1 MNKRQ
6 LLCRVLGTLLVGW
19 LTAGAQ
25 AQTLTTLHTF
35 QWTPDTNPT
44 DGAQPLA
51 GLVQG
56 TDGLLYGTTE
66 FGGTNAAGTVFTV
79 TTNGTSYHTL
89 WHFGA
94 AGDGFAPQGGLIQG
108 SDGNFYGATSGGGTE
123 QGGIVFK
130 ITPGG
135 TETILHPLVGTTQG
149 SYPVVGVVQGSDSN
163 FYGVANSEG
172 INGSGTAFKITA
184 AGALTVL
191 HSFGAGSD
199 GAEPAGSLLQ
209 ARDGN
214 FYGTTYRGGASGQ
227 GSLFRVT
234 SGGVSATIHSFQG
247 GSNPNGGYPQAG
259 LIQGTDGW
267 LYGTTTGGGAG
278 GLGTVFRISTNG
290 TYSTLHSFTNGL
302 DGSSPQAGLVQ
313 ASDGNFYGTAHDAG
327 GTGNGTVFMIT
338 TGGVFTTVYT
348 FTNGTDGQLPAAGL
362 IQDCLGYLYGTT
374 TVPSDGLNPQ
384 GTVFRLEIPLP
395 TVAVPTISP
404 TSGTFTNPV
413 YVTLNCARPANAIIH
428 YTTDGTIP
436 TKDSPIYTGPFWLS
450 ESATIKAIGYAC
462 AFKPSSVGTSQLTI
476 NIPGARI
483 TGLPTP
489 STGGTV
495 SGGGVVAHG
504 SNVTLCATAN
514 DCSTFANWTEGGTV
528 VSTSPCFAFVAVS
541 NRTLLANFTLFTRTI
556 STAVTPGGTGTATG
570 GGPVD
575 CGSNVTVCATANPC
589 YKFASWTDD
598 GTLVSSLPCYSF
610 SAVSNRTLTAN
621 FIPSNNAIDTS
632 ATPPSAGTTSGGGTF
647 GCGSNVTVIATPIGC
662 YTFANW
668 TEGGT
673 VVSSAASYSFPAA
686 GDRTLVAHFNPATVN
701 ISTSVTPSGSGTIG
715 GAGPVRCGSN
725 VTVVATPNPT
735 YGFAHWTDGGE
746 VVSSNAHYAFTAGG
760 DRTLVAVFAPAPT
773 ITIAPSITNALAVI
787 DNTTIVEAGE
797 TNVFNVLA
805 ATGPGGG
812 ASLTYQWIFGDDVT
826 NAALPSGLASHAYIA
841 SNCGPYRA
849 SVLVSDGTVTVS
861 TNLAVTAACNLT
873 IAKLQIG
880 LNFAKINS
888 DAISLKATVGLPGVT
903 NITQLTNK
911 VVVVDVGDVQAR
923 YAINKKGQGTG
934 VANSTC
940 QLVYTKPTKKLPVGY
955 WTATITLTKGSWH
968 TQFAKYLLDTQLH
981 KSPGLPVTVP
991 VVLLLGDEV
1000 FATDQ
1005 ALHYISTAKSGTAK

>member
-1 MNKRQ
+1 M
-6 LLCRVLGTLLVGW
+6 
-19 LTAGAQ
+19 
-25 AQTLTTLHTF
+25 
-35 QWTPDTNPT
+35 
-44 DGAQPLA
+44 
-51 GLVQG
+51 
-56 TDGLLYGTTE
+56 
-66 FGGTNAAGTVFTV
+66 
-79 TTNGTSYHTL
+79 
-89 WHFGA
+89 
-94 AGDGFAPQGGLIQG
+94 
-108 SDGNFYGATSGGGTE
+108 
-123 QGGIVFK
+123 
-130 ITPGG
+130 
-135 TETILHPLVGTTQG
+135 
-149 SYPVVGVVQGSDSN
+149 
-163 FYGVANSEG
+163 
-172 INGSGTAFKITA
+172 
-184 AGALTVL
+184 
-191 HSFGAGSD
+191 
-199 GAEPAGSLLQ
+199 
-209 ARDGN
+209 
-214 FYGTTYRGGASGQ
+214 
-227 GSLFRVT
+227 
-234 SGGVSATIHSFQG
+234 
-247 GSNPNGGYPQAG
+247 
-259 LIQGTDGW
+259 
-267 LYGTTTGGGAG
+267 
-278 GLGTVFRISTNG
+278 
-290 TYSTLHSFTNGL
+290 
-302 DGSSPQAGLVQ
+302 VQ

-327 GTGNGTVFMIT
+327 GTGNGTLFMIT
-338 TGGVFTTVYT
+338 TGGVFSTVYT

-395 TVAVPTISP
+395 IVAVPTISP
-404 TSGTFTNPV
+404 TSGSFTNPV
-413 YVTLNCARPANAIIH
+413 YVTLNCATPLNAIIH

-450 ESATIKAIGYAC
+450 ESATVKAIGYAC
-462 AFKPSSVGTSQLTI
+462 AFKPSSVAASQLTV

-514 DCSTFANWTEGGTV
+514 SCSTFANWTEGGTV
-528 VSTSPCFAFVAVS
+528 VSTSPCYAFVAVS

-556 STAVTPGGTGTATG
+556 SAAVSPGGTGTATG
-570 GGPVD
+570 GGAVD

-589 YKFASWTDD
+589 YKFANWTDG
-598 GTLVSSLPCYSF
+598 GTLVSTQPCYSF
-610 SAVSNRTLTAN
+610 SAVSNRTLAAN

-632 ATPPSAGTTSGGGTF
+632 ATPPAAGTTSGGGTF

-686 GDRTLVAHFNPATVN
+686 GDRALVAHFNPATVN
-701 ISTSVTPSGSGTIG
+701 ISLSVTPSGSGTIG
-715 GAGPVRCGSN
+715 GAGPVSCGAN

-735 YGFAHWTDGGE
+735 YGFVQWTDGGE

-773 ITIAPSITNALAVI
+773 ITIAPYITNALAVI
-787 DNTTIVEAGE
+787 DNFTIVEAGE
-797 TNVFNVLA
+797 TNEFNVLA
-805 ATGPGGG
+805 ATGPGNG
-812 ASLTYQWIFGDDVT
+812 AALTYQWIFGDNVT
-826 NAALPSGLASHAYIA
+826 NAAVPSGLASHAYTA

-849 SVLVSDGTVTVS
+849 SVLVSDGTVTVR

-873 IAKLQIG
+873 ITKLQIG
-880 LNFAKINS
+880 LNFAKVNS
-888 DAISLKATVGLPGVT
+888 DSISLKATVGLPGIT
-903 NITQLTNK
+903 NVTQLTNK

-968 TQFAKYLLDTQLH
+968 TQFAKYLLDPQLH
-981 KSPGLPVTVP
+981 KSPGLPVSVP
-991 VVLLLGDEV
+991 VVLLVGDEV

-1005 ALHYISTAKSGTAK
+1005 PLHYISTAKSGAAK